1 MTGGAWTRTG
11 LWVATAATLAG
22 CPKNPPAPAETP
34 SAAVEPVV
42 PAETSDLTDLEE
54 AGRHIYL
61 REGCDVCHIEPQVES
76 SAPSNQVI
84 DAAPSLRLLGGKY
97 PDAWHYEHFRD
108 PRSVVPG
115 SVMPPYPF
123 LIDERVDASS
133 EAARQQG
140 LVIAERL
147 REYGVDEVSW
157 DQEVVAL
164 IAFLQTLGLEES
176 AALAAERKA
185 AAAAEAKEWAAS
197 LDPTDPETLA
207 AGKAIYDTNCV
218 ACHGPDMLGGI
229 GPNLVDEET
238 IHGGSLQEIFAVT
251 RDGVPAKGMLTWG
264 PILGDEKVGQVSA
277 YVFSR
282 AQANQASP

>member
-1 MTGGAWTRTG
+1 MIAGARI
-11 LWVATAATLAG
+11 LKR
-22 CPKNPPAPAETP
+22 P
-34 SAAVEPVV
+34 
-42 PAETSDLTDLEE
+42 
-54 AGRHIYL
+54 
-61 REGCDVCHIEPQVES
+61 
-76 SAPSNQVI
+76 VI
-84 DAAPSLRLLGGKY
+84 DRFSIGIINFHPGLIPEARGLDALLWSIRGDLPLGVTS
-97 PDAWHYEHFRD
+97 H
-108 PRSVVPG
+108 
-115 SVMPPYPF
+115 

-147 REYGVDEVSW
+147 REQGLDEVSW

-282 AQANQASP
+282 AQAEQASP